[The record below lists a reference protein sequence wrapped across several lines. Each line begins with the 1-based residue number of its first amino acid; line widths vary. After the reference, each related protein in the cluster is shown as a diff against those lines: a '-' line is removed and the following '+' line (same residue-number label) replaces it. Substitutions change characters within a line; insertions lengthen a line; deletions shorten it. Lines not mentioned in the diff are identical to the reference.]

1 MAKSS
6 KPNKNKN
13 RDAAL
18 AAGAVV
24 AVGLGLY
31 LSRKKPV
38 AVHIGDSLLM
48 SSVTVKYQGDAAI
61 LTNLFINW
69 GIVAVSGEEF
79 NNGGNLLGGNL
90 VFASGGPFTLP
101 SASELTTIVLN
112 PQELAW
118 DNQPVLYLDPAW
130 AIAGTMETYY
140 WVSRDTATADEAACY
155 QINSGPKFEVV
166 E

>member
-1 MAKSS
+1 MTKSP

-48 SSVTVKYQGDAAI
+48 SSVTVRHQGDAAI
-61 LTNLFINW
+61 LTNLFLNW
-69 GIVAVSGEEF
+69 GIAATPGAAFNSGA
-79 NNGGNLLGGNL
+79 NLLGGI
-90 VFASGGPFTLP
+90 FASGGPLTLP
-101 SASELTTIVLN
+101 SASELTTIVLK
-112 PQELAW
+112 PKELSW
-118 DNQPVLYLDPAW
+118 TEQPVLYLDPAW
-130 AIAGTMETYY
+130 AITGTMETYY
-140 WVSRDTATADEAACY
+140 WVSRDMATADEAACY

-166 E
+166 A